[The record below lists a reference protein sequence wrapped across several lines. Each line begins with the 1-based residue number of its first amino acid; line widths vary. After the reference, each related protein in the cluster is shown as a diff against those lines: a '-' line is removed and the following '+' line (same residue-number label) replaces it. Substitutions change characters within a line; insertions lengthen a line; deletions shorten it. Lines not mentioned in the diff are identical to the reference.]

1 MRYCLGLCIAIWMAF
16 IAGASTAQDMRWIQ
30 IEAQP
35 SLLEAETR
43 ARIYAQEF
51 PDTQAH
57 SIGSGW
63 YAITLGPLPKDQ
75 ADLRM
80 SQLRARAAIP
90 RDSFLAT
97 GTNYRQRIFPIGPA
111 PIAVTPAQTASQGV
125 TQEEA
130 PQISVAESIEGTELD
145 NAEID
150 SAEAEQIT
158 TEPSTTQ
165 PDETLSEA
173 RASEALLSRDEKM
186 DLQRYL
192 QWAGYYN
199 SAIDASFGRG
209 TRRSMA
215 AWQSDNGHEETGV
228 LTTMQRAELRAQY
241 FAIFDGLGLQSHR
254 DLEAGISIDIPKDVV
269 AFDAYAAPLA
279 HFKSMDASSPAHVFL
294 ISAAGNR
301 GDLAAIYGVLPTL
314 SIVPMD
320 VEKSLKNDR
329 FVISG
334 VGTTTRAY
342 ITASH
347 KNGVIKGFGLIWPN
361 QKEEQFDRLVAH
373 MRKSFDT
380 FSGTLDPSLSALI
393 NDPETEFGLAIRKP
407 AFVKSAVFVTGQG
420 HAMTDISD
428 LQQCSALTING
439 SYDAEIIA
447 QSETGAGVISP
458 KAELKPISYAT
469 LGTSVRKGDRTFL
482 SSYPYGGRL
491 GLASV
496 TKTTVTEAT
505 DLSGNANKFRL
516 DLLAE
521 PGDFGG
527 AVLDQSGNLA
537 GILVR
542 PDATGR
548 VLPNNVNFAVA
559 AGALAEM
566 MQSVGLRSNAGESRR
581 LDDVALIASAQ
592 NILTPIECWID

>member
-1 MRYCLGLCIAIWMAF
+1 MRYYLGLCVAMWMLL
-16 IAGASTAQDMRWIQ
+16 IAGASAAQDMHWIQ

-63 YAITLGPLPKDQ
+63 YAITLGPLPEDE

-97 GTNYRQRIFPIGPA
+97 GANYRQRIYPIGPA
-111 PIAVTPAQTASQGV
+111 PAAVTAAQTFEAEV
-125 TQEEA
+125 IQEEA
-130 PQISVAESIEGTELD
+130 TQVSVVETAES
-145 NAEID
+145 A
-150 SAEAEQIT
+150 APEQASPEQSIT
-158 TEPSTTQ
+158 V

-173 RASEALLSRDEKM
+173 RESEGLLSPDEKM

-199 SAIDASFGRG
+199 STIDASFGRG

-215 AWQSDNGHEETGV
+215 AWQTDNGHEDTGV
-228 LTTMQRAELRAQY
+228 LTTAQREKLRAQY
-241 FAIFDGLGLQSHR
+241 FAIFAGLGLETHR
-254 DLEAGISIDIPKDVV
+254 DLEAGISIDLPKEVV

-279 HFKSMDASSPAHVFL
+279 HFKAQDASSPAQIFL

-314 SIVPMD
+314 SIVPMNI
-320 VEKSLKNDR
+320 EKSLNKDR
-329 FVISG
+329 FVITG
-334 VGTTTRAY
+334 AGTSTRAF

-347 KNGVIKGFGLIWPN
+347 KGGEIKGFGLIWPN
-361 QKEEQFDRLVAH
+361 QNEEKFDRLVAH
-373 MRKSFDT
+373 MRKSFET
-380 FSGTLDPSLSALI
+380 FPGTLDPSLSVAI
-393 NDPETEFGLAIRKP
+393 NDSETEFGVAIRKP
-407 AFVKSAVFVTGQG
+407 AFVKSAVFVSDQG
-420 HAMTDISD
+420 HAMTDTSN
-428 LQQCSALTING
+428 LENCSALTIG
-439 SYDAEIIA
+439 GTYDAEIIA
-447 QSETGAGVISP
+447 RSETGAGLLSP
-458 KAELKPISYAT
+458 KSEFNPISYAK
-469 LGTSVRKGDRTFL
+469 LGDAVRKGDKTFL

-496 TKTTVTEAT
+496 TQATVMETT
-505 DLSGNANKFRL
+505 DLSGNAEKFRL
-516 DLLAE
+516 DFLAE
-521 PGDFGG
+521 PGDLGG
-527 AVLDQSGNLA
+527 AVLDQSGNLT
-537 GILVR
+537 GILVSR
-542 PDATGR
+542 DDTGR
-548 VLPNNVNFAVA
+548 ILPNNVNFAA
-559 AGALAEM
+559 ATDALASM
-566 MQSVGLRSNAGESRR
+566 MQSAGLRFRTGKTNR

>member
-1 MRYCLGLCIAIWMAF
+1 MQYCLGLCVAMWMALV
-16 IAGASTAQDMRWIQ
+16 AGASAAQDMRWIQ

-63 YAITLGPLPKDQ
+63 YAITLGPLPEDE

-97 GTNYRQRIFPIGPA
+97 GANYRQRIYPIGPA
-111 PIAVTPAQTASQGV
+111 PAAVTAAQTFEAEV
-125 TQEEA
+125 IQEEA
-130 PQISVAESIEGTELD
+130 TQVSVVETAESAAPGQ
-145 NAEID
+145 A
-150 SAEAEQIT
+150 SPEQSIT
-158 TEPSTTQ
+158 V

-173 RASEALLSRDEKM
+173 RESEGLLSPDEKM

-199 SAIDASFGRG
+199 STIDASFGRG

-215 AWQSDNGHEETGV
+215 AWQTDNGHEDTGV
-228 LTTMQRAELRAQY
+228 LTTAQREKLRAQY
-241 FAIFDGLGLQSHR
+241 FAIFAGLGLETHR
-254 DLEAGISIDIPKDVV
+254 DLEAGISIDLPKEVV

-279 HFKSMDASSPAHVFL
+279 HFKSQDASSPAQIFL

-314 SIVPMD
+314 SIVPMNI
-320 VEKSLKNDR
+320 EKSLNKDR
-329 FVISG
+329 FVITG
-334 VGTTTRAY
+334 AGTSTLAF

-347 KNGVIKGFGLIWPN
+347 KGGEIKGFGLIWPN
-361 QKEEQFDRLVAH
+361 QNEEKFDRLVAH
-373 MRKSFDT
+373 MRKSFET
-380 FSGTLDPSLSALI
+380 FPGTLDPSLSVAI
-393 NDPETEFGLAIRKP
+393 NDSETEFGVAIRKP
-407 AFVKSAVFVTGQG
+407 AFVKSAVFVSDQG
-420 HAMTDISD
+420 HAMTDTSN
-428 LQQCSALTING
+428 LENCSALTIG
-439 SYDAEIIA
+439 GTYDAEIIA
-447 QSETGAGVISP
+447 RSETGAGLLSP
-458 KAELKPISYAT
+458 KSEFNPISYAK
-469 LGTSVRKGDRTFL
+469 LGDAVRKGDKTFL

-496 TKTTVTEAT
+496 TQATVMETT
-505 DLSGNANKFRL
+505 DLSGNAEKFRL
-516 DLLAE
+516 DFLAE
-521 PGDFGG
+521 PGDLGG
-527 AVLDQSGNLA
+527 AVLDQSGNLT
-537 GILVR
+537 GILVSR
-542 PDATGR
+542 DDTGR
-548 VLPNNVNFAVA
+548 ILPNNVNFAA
-559 AGALAEM
+559 ATDALASM
-566 MQSVGLRSNAGESRR
+566 MQSAGLRFRTGKTNR

>member
-1 MRYCLGLCIAIWMAF
+1 MRYDLGLCIAMWMAL
-16 IAGASTAQDMRWIQ
+16 IAGASVAQDMRWIQ

-63 YAITLGPLPKDQ
+63 YAITLGPLPEDQ

-97 GTNYRQRIFPIGPA
+97 GANYRQRIYPIGPT
-111 PIAVTPAQTASQGV
+111 PTAVTPAQTAKADV
-125 TQEEA
+125 VQEEA
-130 PQISVAESIEGTELD
+130 AQVSVSETVES
-145 NAEID
+145 A
-150 SAEAEQIT
+150 AP
-158 TEPSTTQ
+158 EPSITV

-173 RASEALLSRDEKM
+173 RASEGLLSSEEKM

-199 SAIDASFGRG
+199 STIDASIGRG
-209 TRRSMA
+209 TRRAMA
-215 AWQSDNGHEETGV
+215 AWQTDNGYEDTGV
-228 LTTMQRAELRAQY
+228 LTTAQRQRLRAQY
-241 FAIFDGLGLQSHR
+241 FAIFDGLGLETHR
-254 DLEAGISIDIPKDVV
+254 DLEAGISIDLPKEVV

-279 HFKSMDASSPAHVFL
+279 HFKSQETSSPAHVFL

-314 SIVPMD
+314 SIVPMNI
-320 VEKSLKNDR
+320 EKSLNKDR
-329 FVISG
+329 FVITG
-334 VGTTTRAY
+334 AGTTTRTF

-347 KNGVIKGFGLIWPN
+347 ASGEIKGFGLIWPN
-361 QKEEQFDRLVAH
+361 QNEEQFDRLVAH

-380 FSGTLDPSLSALI
+380 FSGTLDPSLSVAI
-393 NDPETEFGLAIRKP
+393 NDPETEFGVAIRKP
-407 AFVKSAVFVTGQG
+407 AFVKSAVFVSDEG
-420 HAMTDISD
+420 HAITDTRD
-428 LQQCSALTING
+428 LEQCSALTIG
-439 SYDAEIIA
+439 GTYDAEIIA
-447 QSETGAGVISP
+447 RSETGAGLLSP
-458 KAELKPISYAT
+458 KSDFNPISYAK
-469 LGTSVRKGDRTFL
+469 LGNAVRKGDKTFL

-496 TKTTVTEAT
+496 TQATVAETS
-505 DLSGNANKFRL
+505 DLSGNTEKFRL
-516 DLLAE
+516 DFLAE

-527 AVLDQSGNLA
+527 AILDQSGNLT
-537 GILVR
+537 GILVSQ
-542 PDATGR
+542 DDTGR
-548 VLPNNVNFAVA
+548 VLPKNVNFAA
-559 AGALAEM
+559 ASDALASM
-566 MQSVGLRSNAGESRR
+566 MQSAGLRLSSGKTQR
-581 LDDVALIASAQ
+581 LDDMALIASAQ

>member
-1 MRYCLGLCIAIWMAF
+1 MQYCLGLCVAMWMALV
-16 IAGASTAQDMRWIQ
+16 AGASAAQDMRWIQ

-63 YAITLGPLPKDQ
+63 YAITLGPLPEDE

-97 GTNYRQRIFPIGPA
+97 GANYRQRIYPIGPA
-111 PIAVTPAQTASQGV
+111 PAAVTAAQTFEAEV
-125 TQEEA
+125 IQEEA
-130 PQISVAESIEGTELD
+130 TQVSVVETAES
-145 NAEID
+145 A
-150 SAEAEQIT
+150 APEQASPEQSIT
-158 TEPSTTQ
+158 V

-173 RASEALLSRDEKM
+173 RESEGLLSPDEKM

-199 SAIDASFGRG
+199 STIDASFGRG

-215 AWQSDNGHEETGV
+215 AWQTDNGHEDTGV
-228 LTTMQRAELRAQY
+228 LTTAQREKLRAQY
-241 FAIFDGLGLQSHR
+241 FAIFAGLGLETHR
-254 DLEAGISIDIPKDVV
+254 DLEAGISIDLPKEVV

-279 HFKSMDASSPAHVFL
+279 HFKAQDASSPAQIFL

-314 SIVPMD
+314 SIVPMNI
-320 VEKSLKNDR
+320 EKSLNKDR
-329 FVISG
+329 FVITG
-334 VGTTTRAY
+334 AGTSTLAF

-347 KNGVIKGFGLIWPN
+347 KGGEIKGFGLIWPN
-361 QKEEQFDRLVAH
+361 QNEEQFDRLVAH
-373 MRKSFDT
+373 MRKSFET
-380 FSGTLDPSLSALI
+380 FPGTLDPSLSVAI
-393 NDPETEFGLAIRKP
+393 NDSETEFGVAIRKP
-407 AFVKSAVFVTGQG
+407 AFVKSAVFVSDQG
-420 HAMTDISD
+420 HAMTDTSN
-428 LQQCSALTING
+428 LENCSALTIG
-439 SYDAEIIA
+439 GTYDAEIIA
-447 QSETGAGVISP
+447 RSETGAGLLSP
-458 KAELKPISYAT
+458 KSEFNPISYAK
-469 LGTSVRKGDRTFL
+469 LGDAVRKGDKTFL

-496 TKTTVTEAT
+496 TQATVIETT
-505 DLSGNANKFRL
+505 DLSGNAEKFRL

-521 PGDFGG
+521 PGDLGG
-527 AVLDQSGNLA
+527 AVLDQSGNLT
-537 GILVR
+537 GILVSR
-542 PDATGR
+542 DDTGR

-559 AGALAEM
+559 TDALVSM
-566 MQSVGLRSNAGESRR
+566 MQSAGLRLRTGKTDR

>member
-1 MRYCLGLCIAIWMAF
+1 MRYCLGLCVAMWMALV
-16 IAGASTAQDMRWIQ
+16 AGASAAQDMRWIQ

-63 YAITLGPLPKDQ
+63 YAITLGPLPEDE

-97 GTNYRQRIFPIGPA
+97 GANYRQRIYPIGPA
-111 PIAVTPAQTASQGV
+111 PAAVTAAQTFEAEV
-125 TQEEA
+125 IQEEA
-130 PQISVAESIEGTELD
+130 TQVSVVETAES
-145 NAEID
+145 A
-150 SAEAEQIT
+150 APEQASPEQSIT
-158 TEPSTTQ
+158 V

-173 RASEALLSRDEKM
+173 RESEGLLSPDEKM

-199 SAIDASFGRG
+199 STIDASFGRG

-215 AWQSDNGHEETGV
+215 AWQTDNGHEDTGV
-228 LTTMQRAELRAQY
+228 LTTAQREKLRAQY
-241 FAIFDGLGLQSHR
+241 FAIFAGLGLETHR
-254 DLEAGISIDIPKDVV
+254 DLEAGISIDLPKEVV

-279 HFKSMDASSPAHVFL
+279 HFKSQDASSPAQIFL

-314 SIVPMD
+314 SIVPMNI
-320 VEKSLKNDR
+320 EKSLNKDR
-329 FVISG
+329 FVITG
-334 VGTTTRAY
+334 AGTSTRAF

-347 KNGVIKGFGLIWPN
+347 KGGEIKGFGLIWPN
-361 QKEEQFDRLVAH
+361 QNEEQFDRLVAH
-373 MRKSFDT
+373 MRKSFET
-380 FSGTLDPSLSALI
+380 FPGTLGPSLSVAI
-393 NDPETEFGLAIRKP
+393 NDPETEFGVAIRKP
-407 AFVKSAVFVTGQG
+407 AFVKSAVFVSDQG
-420 HAMTDISD
+420 HAMTDTSN
-428 LQQCSALTING
+428 LENCSALTIG
-439 SYDAEIIA
+439 GTYDAEIIA
-447 QSETGAGVISP
+447 RSETGAGLLSP
-458 KAELKPISYAT
+458 KSEFNPISYAK
-469 LGTSVRKGDRTFL
+469 LGNAVRKGDKTFL

-496 TKTTVTEAT
+496 TQATVMETT
-505 DLSGNANKFRL
+505 DLSGNAEKFRL
-516 DLLAE
+516 DFLAE
-521 PGDFGG
+521 PGDLGG
-527 AVLDQSGNLA
+527 AVLDQSGNLT
-537 GILVR
+537 GILVSR
-542 PDATGR
+542 DDTGR
-548 VLPNNVNFAVA
+548 VLPNNVNFAA
-559 AGALAEM
+559 ATDALASM
-566 MQSVGLRSNAGESRR
+566 MQSAGLRLRTGKTDR

>member
-1 MRYCLGLCIAIWMAF
+1 MQYCLGLCVAMWMALV
-16 IAGASTAQDMRWIQ
+16 AGASAAQDMRWIQ

-63 YAITLGPLPKDQ
+63 YAITLGPLPEDE

-97 GTNYRQRIFPIGPA
+97 GANYRQRIYPIGPA
-111 PIAVTPAQTASQGV
+111 PAAVTAAQTFEAEV
-125 TQEEA
+125 IQEEA
-130 PQISVAESIEGTELD
+130 TQVSVVETAES
-145 NAEID
+145 A
-150 SAEAEQIT
+150 APEQASPEQSIT
-158 TEPSTTQ
+158 V

-173 RASEALLSRDEKM
+173 RESEGLLSPDEKM

-199 SAIDASFGRG
+199 STIDASFGRG

-215 AWQSDNGHEETGV
+215 AWQTDNGHEDTGV
-228 LTTMQRAELRAQY
+228 LTTAQREKLRAQY
-241 FAIFDGLGLQSHR
+241 FAIFAGLGLETHR
-254 DLEAGISIDIPKDVV
+254 DLEAGISIDLPKEVV

-279 HFKSMDASSPAHVFL
+279 HFKAQDASSPAQIFL

-314 SIVPMD
+314 SIVPMNI
-320 VEKSLKNDR
+320 EKSLNKDR
-329 FVISG
+329 FVITG
-334 VGTTTRAY
+334 AGTSTRAF

-347 KNGVIKGFGLIWPN
+347 KGGEIKGFGLIWPN
-361 QKEEQFDRLVAH
+361 QNEEQFDRLVAH
-373 MRKSFDT
+373 MRKSFET
-380 FSGTLDPSLSALI
+380 FPGTLDPSLSVAI
-393 NDPETEFGLAIRKP
+393 NDSETEFGVAIRKP
-407 AFVKSAVFVTGQG
+407 AFVKSAVFVSDQG
-420 HAMTDISD
+420 HAMTDTSN
-428 LQQCSALTING
+428 LENCSALTIG
-439 SYDAEIIA
+439 GTYDAEIIA
-447 QSETGAGVISP
+447 RSETGAGLLSP
-458 KAELKPISYAT
+458 KSDFNPISYAT
-469 LGTSVRKGDRTFL
+469 LGNAVRKGDKTFL

-496 TKTTVTEAT
+496 TQATVMETT
-505 DLSGNANKFRL
+505 DLSGNAEKFRL
-516 DLLAE
+516 DFLAE
-521 PGDFGG
+521 PGDLGG
-527 AVLDQSGNLA
+527 AVLDQSGNLT
-537 GILVR
+537 GILVSR
-542 PDATGR
+542 DDTGR
-548 VLPNNVNFAVA
+548 VLPNNVNFAA
-559 AGALAEM
+559 ATDALASM
-566 MQSVGLRSNAGESRR
+566 MQSAGLRLRTGKTDR

>member
-1 MRYCLGLCIAIWMAF
+1 MRYYLGLCVAMWMALV
-16 IAGASTAQDMRWIQ
+16 AGASVAQDTRWIQ

-63 YAITLGPLPKDQ
+63 YAITLGPLPEEQ

-97 GTNYRQRIFPIGPA
+97 GANYRQRIYPIGPA
-111 PIAVTPAQTASQGV
+111 PAAVTPKQTAEAEV
-125 TQEEA
+125 VQEEA
-130 PQISVAESIEGTELD
+130 TQVSVVETAESATPEQSI
-145 NAEID
+145 
-150 SAEAEQIT
+150 SA
-158 TEPSTTQ
+158 

-173 RASEALLSRDEKM
+173 RASEGLLSREEKM
-186 DLQRYL
+186 DLQHYL

-199 SAIDASFGRG
+199 STIDASFGRG

-215 AWQSDNGHEETGV
+215 AWQTDNGHEDTGV
-228 LTTMQRAELRAQY
+228 LTTAQREQLRAQY
-241 FAIFDGLGLQSHR
+241 FAIFDGLGLETHR
-254 DLEAGISIDIPKDVV
+254 DLEAGISIALPKEVV

-279 HFKSMDASSPAHVFL
+279 HFKSQEASSPAHIFL

-301 GDLAAIYGVLPTL
+301 SDLAAIFGVLPTL
-314 SIVPMD
+314 AIVPMNI
-320 VEKSLKNDR
+320 EKSLNKDR
-329 FVISG
+329 FVITGEGS
-334 VGTTTRAY
+334 TTRAF

-347 KNGVIKGFGLIWPN
+347 KGGEIKGFGLIWPN
-361 QKEEQFDRLVAH
+361 QNEEQFDRLVAH

-380 FSGTLDPSLSALI
+380 FSGTLDPSLSVVI
-393 NDPETEFGLAIRKP
+393 NETETEFGVAIRKP
-407 AFVKSAVFVTGQG
+407 AFVKSAVFVSDQG
-420 HAMTDISD
+420 HAMTDTSD
-428 LQQCSALTING
+428 LEQCSALTIG
-439 SYDAEIIA
+439 GTYDAEIIA
-447 QSETGAGVISP
+447 RSETGAGLLSP
-458 KAELKPISYAT
+458 KSDFNPISYAK
-469 LGTSVRKGDRTFL
+469 LGNAVRKGDKTFL

-496 TKTTVTEAT
+496 TETTVAETT
-505 DLSGNANKFRL
+505 DLSGNAEKFRL

-527 AVLDQSGNLA
+527 AVLDRSGNLT
-537 GILVR
+537 GILVSQ
-542 PDATGR
+542 DDTGR
-548 VLPNNVNFAVA
+548 VLPNNVNFAA
-559 AGALAEM
+559 ATDALASM
-566 MQSVGLRSNAGESRR
+566 MQSAGLRLRSGNTQR

>member
-1 MRYCLGLCIAIWMAF
+1 MRYYLGLCVAMWMALV
-16 IAGASTAQDMRWIQ
+16 AGASVAQDTRWIQ

-63 YAITLGPLPKDQ
+63 YAITLGPLPEDQ

-97 GTNYRQRIFPIGPA
+97 GANYRQRIYPIGPA
-111 PIAVTPAQTASQGV
+111 PAAVTPKQTAEAAV
-125 TQEEA
+125 VQEEA
-130 PQISVAESIEGTELD
+130 TQVSVVETAESATPEQSISV
-145 NAEID
+145 
-150 SAEAEQIT
+150 
-158 TEPSTTQ
+158 

-173 RASEALLSRDEKM
+173 RASEGLLSREEKM

-192 QWAGYYN
+192 QWGGYYN
-199 SAIDASFGRG
+199 STIDASFGRG

-215 AWQSDNGHEETGV
+215 AWQTDNGHEDTGV
-228 LTTMQRAELRAQY
+228 LTTAQREQLRAQY
-241 FAIFDGLGLQSHR
+241 FAIFDGLGLETHR
-254 DLEAGISIDIPKDVV
+254 DLEAGISIDLPKEVV

-279 HFKSMDASSPAHVFL
+279 HFKSQEASSPAHIFL

-301 GDLAAIYGVLPTL
+301 GDLAAIFGVLPTL
-314 SIVPMD
+314 AIVPMNI
-320 VEKSLKNDR
+320 EKSLNKDR
-329 FVISG
+329 FVITGEGS
-334 VGTTTRAY
+334 TTRAF

-347 KNGVIKGFGLIWPN
+347 KGGEIKGFGLIWPN
-361 QKEEQFDRLVAH
+361 QNEEQFDRLVAH

-380 FSGTLDPSLSALI
+380 FSGTLDPSLSVAI
-393 NDPETEFGLAIRKP
+393 NETETEFGVAIRKP
-407 AFVKSAVFVTGQG
+407 AFVKSAVFVSDQG
-420 HAMTDISD
+420 HAMTDTSD
-428 LQQCSALTING
+428 LEQCSALTIG
-439 SYDAEIIA
+439 GTYDAEIIA
-447 QSETGAGVISP
+447 RSETGAGLLSP
-458 KAELKPISYAT
+458 KSDFNPISYAK
-469 LGTSVRKGDRTFL
+469 LGNAVRKGDKTFL

-496 TKTTVTEAT
+496 TEATVAETT
-505 DLSGNANKFRL
+505 DLSGNAEKFRL

-527 AVLDQSGNLA
+527 AVLDQSGNLT
-537 GILVR
+537 GILVSQ
-542 PDATGR
+542 DDTGR
-548 VLPNNVNFAVA
+548 VLPNNVNFAA
-559 AGALAEM
+559 ATEALASM
-566 MQSVGLRSNAGESRR
+566 MQSVGLRLSSGATQR

>member
-1 MRYCLGLCIAIWMAF
+1 MRYYLGLCVAMWMLL
-16 IAGASTAQDMRWIQ
+16 IAGASAAQDMHWIQ

-63 YAITLGPLPKDQ
+63 YAITLGPLPEDK

-97 GTNYRQRIFPIGPA
+97 GANYRQRIYPIGSTPA
-111 PIAVTPAQTASQGV
+111 AVTPAQTVEAEV
-125 TQEEA
+125 VQEEA
-130 PQISVAESIEGTELD
+130 TQVSVVETAES
-145 NAEID
+145 AA
-150 SAEAEQIT
+150 SEQASPEQSIYV
-158 TEPSTTQ
+158 
-165 PDETLSEA
+165 PDESLSVA
-173 RASEALLSRDEKM
+173 RASEGLLSREEKM
-186 DLQRYL
+186 DLQLYL

-199 SAIDASFGRG
+199 STIDASFGRG

-215 AWQSDNGHEETGV
+215 AWQTDNGHEDTGV
-228 LTTMQRAELRAQY
+228 LTTAQREQLRAQY
-241 FAIFDGLGLQSHR
+241 FAIFNGLGLETHR
-254 DLEAGISIDIPKDVV
+254 DLEAGISIDLPKEVV

-279 HFKSMDASSPAHVFL
+279 HFKSQDASSPAQIFL

-301 GDLAAIYGVLPTL
+301 GDLAAIYRVLPTL
-314 SIVPMD
+314 SIVPMNI
-320 VEKSLKNDR
+320 EKSLNKDR
-329 FVISG
+329 FVITG
-334 VGTTTRAY
+334 AGTSTRAF

-347 KNGVIKGFGLIWPN
+347 KGGEIKGFGLIWPN
-361 QKEEQFDRLVAH
+361 QNEEQFDRLVAH
-373 MRKSFDT
+373 MRKSFET
-380 FSGTLDPSLSALI
+380 FSGTLDPSLSVAI
-393 NDPETEFGLAIRKP
+393 NDPETEFGVAIRKP
-407 AFVKSAVFVTGQG
+407 AFVKSAVFVSDQG
-420 HAMTDISD
+420 HAMTDTSN
-428 LQQCSALTING
+428 LEQCSSLTISG
-439 SYDAEIIA
+439 TYDAEIIA
-447 QSETGAGVISP
+447 RSETGAGLLSP
-458 KAELKPISYAT
+458 KSDFNPISYAK
-469 LGTSVRKGDRTFL
+469 LGNAVRKGDKTFL

-496 TKTTVTEAT
+496 TQATVIETT
-505 DLSGNANKFRL
+505 DLSGNAEKFRL

-527 AVLDQSGNLA
+527 AVLDQSGNLT
-537 GILVR
+537 GILVSQ
-542 PDATGR
+542 DDTGR
-548 VLPNNVNFAVA
+548 VLPNNVNFAA
-559 AGALAEM
+559 ATDALTSM
-566 MQSVGLRSNAGESRR
+566 MQSAGLRLRTGKTDR

>member
-1 MRYCLGLCIAIWMAF
+1 MQYCLGLCVAMWMALV
-16 IAGASTAQDMRWIQ
+16 AGASAAQDMRWIQ

-63 YAITLGPLPKDQ
+63 YAITLGPLPEDE

-97 GTNYRQRIFPIGPA
+97 GANYRQRIYPIGPA
-111 PIAVTPAQTASQGV
+111 PAAVTAAQTFEAEV
-125 TQEEA
+125 IQEEA
-130 PQISVAESIEGTELD
+130 TQVSVVETAES
-145 NAEID
+145 A
-150 SAEAEQIT
+150 APEQASPEQSIT
-158 TEPSTTQ
+158 V

-173 RASEALLSRDEKM
+173 RESEGLLSPDEKM

-199 SAIDASFGRG
+199 STIDASFGRG

-215 AWQSDNGHEETGV
+215 AWQTDNGHEDTGV
-228 LTTMQRAELRAQY
+228 LTTAQREKLRAQY
-241 FAIFDGLGLQSHR
+241 FAIFAGLGLETHR
-254 DLEAGISIDIPKDVV
+254 DLEAGISIDLPKEVV

-279 HFKSMDASSPAHVFL
+279 HFKAQDASSPAQIFL

-314 SIVPMD
+314 SIVPMNI
-320 VEKSLKNDR
+320 EKSLNKDR
-329 FVISG
+329 FVITG
-334 VGTTTRAY
+334 AGTSTRAF

-347 KNGVIKGFGLIWPN
+347 KGGEIKGFGLIWPN
-361 QKEEQFDRLVAH
+361 QNEEQFDRLVAH
-373 MRKSFDT
+373 MRKSFET
-380 FSGTLDPSLSALI
+380 FPGTLDPSLSVAI
-393 NDPETEFGLAIRKP
+393 NDSETEFGVAIRKP
-407 AFVKSAVFVTGQG
+407 AFVKSAVFVSDQG
-420 HAMTDISD
+420 HAITDTSN
-428 LQQCSALTING
+428 LEQCSALTIG
-439 SYDAEIIA
+439 GTYDAEIIA
-447 QSETGAGVISP
+447 RSETGAGLLSP
-458 KAELKPISYAT
+458 KSEFNPISYAK
-469 LGTSVRKGDRTFL
+469 LGDAVRKGDKTFL

-496 TKTTVTEAT
+496 TQATVMETT
-505 DLSGNANKFRL
+505 DLSGNAEKFRL
-516 DLLAE
+516 DFLAE
-521 PGDFGG
+521 PGDLGG
-527 AVLDQSGNLA
+527 AVLDQSGNLT
-537 GILVR
+537 GILVSR
-542 PDATGR
+542 DDTGR
-548 VLPNNVNFAVA
+548 ILPNNVNFAA
-559 AGALAEM
+559 ATDALASM
-566 MQSVGLRSNAGESRR
+566 MQSAGLRFRTGKTNR

>member
-1 MRYCLGLCIAIWMAF
+1 MRYYLGLCIAIWMTL
-16 IAGASTAQDMRWIQ
+16 IAGASVAQDMRWIQ

-63 YAITLGPLPKDQ
+63 YAITLGPLPEDE

-97 GTNYRQRIFPIGPA
+97 GANYRQRIYPIGPA
-111 PIAVTPAQTASQGV
+111 PAAVTPEQTAEASV
-125 TQEEA
+125 AQEEA
-130 PQISVAESIEGTELD
+130 TQVSVVESEE
-145 NAEID
+145 
-150 SAEAEQIT
+150 SASPEQTIAV
-158 TEPSTTQ
+158 S
-165 PDETLSEA
+165 DETLSEA
-173 RASEALLSRDEKM
+173 RASEGLLSRDEKM
-186 DLQRYL
+186 NLQRYL

-199 SAIDASFGRG
+199 STIDASFGRG
-209 TRRSMA
+209 TRRAMG
-215 AWQSDNGHEETGV
+215 AWQTDNGHEETGV
-228 LTTMQRAELRAQY
+228 LTTAQREQLRAQY
-241 FAIFDGLGLQSHR
+241 FAIFDGLGLETHR
-254 DLEAGISIDIPKDVV
+254 DLEAGISIDLPKEVV

-279 HFKSMDASSPAHVFL
+279 HFKSKEASSPAHIFL

-320 VEKSLKNDR
+320 IEKSLNKDR
-329 FVISG
+329 FVITG
-334 VGTTTRAY
+334 AGTTTRAF

-347 KNGVIKGFGLIWPN
+347 KGGEIKGFGLIWPN
-361 QKEEQFDRLVAH
+361 QNEEQFDRLVAH

-380 FSGTLDPSLSALI
+380 FSGTLDPSLSVAI
-393 NDPETEFGLAIRKP
+393 NDPETEFGVAIRKP
-407 AFVKSAVFVTGQG
+407 AFVKSAVFVSDQG
-420 HAMTDISD
+420 HAMTDTSD
-428 LQQCSALTING
+428 LEQCSALTIG
-439 SYDAEIIA
+439 GTYDAEIVA
-447 QSETGAGVISP
+447 RSETGAGLLSP
-458 KAELKPISYAT
+458 KSDFNPISYAK
-469 LGTSVRKGDRTFL
+469 LGNAVRKGDKTFL

-496 TKTTVTEAT
+496 TETTVAETT
-505 DLSGNANKFRL
+505 DLSGNTEKFRL

-527 AVLDQSGNLA
+527 AVLDQSGNLT
-537 GILVR
+537 GILVSQ
-542 PDATGR
+542 DDTGR
-548 VLPNNVNFAVA
+548 VLPNNVNFAA
-559 AGALAEM
+559 ATNALASM
-566 MQSVGLRSNAGESRR
+566 MESAGLRLTSGTTKR

>member
-1 MRYCLGLCIAIWMAF
+1 MRYCLGLCVAMWMALV
-16 IAGASTAQDMRWIQ
+16 AGASAAQDMRWIQ

-63 YAITLGPLPKDQ
+63 YAITLGPLPEDE

-97 GTNYRQRIFPIGPA
+97 GANYRQRIYPIGPA
-111 PIAVTPAQTASQGV
+111 PAAVTAAQTFEAEV
-125 TQEEA
+125 IQEEA
-130 PQISVAESIEGTELD
+130 TQVSVVETAES
-145 NAEID
+145 A
-150 SAEAEQIT
+150 APEQASPEQSIT
-158 TEPSTTQ
+158 V

-173 RASEALLSRDEKM
+173 RESEGLLSPDEKM

-199 SAIDASFGRG
+199 STIDASFGRG

-215 AWQSDNGHEETGV
+215 AWQTDNGHEDTGV
-228 LTTMQRAELRAQY
+228 LTTAQREKLRAQY
-241 FAIFDGLGLQSHR
+241 FAIFDGLGLETHR
-254 DLEAGISIDIPKDVV
+254 DLESGISIDLPKEVV

-279 HFKSMDASSPAHVFL
+279 HFKPQDASSPAQIFL

-314 SIVPMD
+314 SIVPMNI
-320 VEKSLKNDR
+320 EKSLNKDR
-329 FVISG
+329 FVITG
-334 VGTTTRAY
+334 AGTSTRAF

-347 KNGVIKGFGLIWPN
+347 KGGEIKGFGLIWPN
-361 QKEEQFDRLVAH
+361 QNEEQFDRLVAH
-373 MRKSFDT
+373 MRKSFET
-380 FSGTLDPSLSALI
+380 FPGTLGPSLSVAI
-393 NDPETEFGLAIRKP
+393 NDPETEFGVAIRKP
-407 AFVKSAVFVTGQG
+407 AFVKSAVFVSDQG
-420 HAMTDISD
+420 HAMTDTSN
-428 LQQCSALTING
+428 LENCSAMTIG
-439 SYDAEIIA
+439 GTYDAEIIA
-447 QSETGAGVISP
+447 RSETGAGLLSP
-458 KAELKPISYAT
+458 KSEFNPISYAK
-469 LGTSVRKGDRTFL
+469 LGNAVRKGDKTFL

-496 TKTTVTEAT
+496 TQATVMETT
-505 DLSGNANKFRL
+505 DLSGNAEKFRL
-516 DLLAE
+516 DFLAE
-521 PGDFGG
+521 PGDLGG
-527 AVLDQSGNLA
+527 AVLDQSGNLT
-537 GILVR
+537 GILVSR
-542 PDATGR
+542 DDTGR
-548 VLPNNVNFAVA
+548 VLPNNVNFAA
-559 AGALAEM
+559 ATDVLASM
-566 MQSVGLRSNAGESRR
+566 MQSAGLRLRTGKTDR

>member
-1 MRYCLGLCIAIWMAF
+1 MRCELGLCIAMWMAL
-16 IAGASTAQDMRWIQ
+16 IAGASVAQDMRWIQ

-63 YAITLGPLPKDQ
+63 YAITLGPLPEDQ

-97 GTNYRQRIFPIGPA
+97 GANYRQRIYPIGPT
-111 PIAVTPAQTASQGV
+111 PTAVTPAQTAKADV
-125 TQEEA
+125 VQEEA
-130 PQISVAESIEGTELD
+130 AQVSVSETVES
-145 NAEID
+145 A
-150 SAEAEQIT
+150 AP
-158 TEPSTTQ
+158 EPSITVH
-165 PDETLSEA
+165 DETLSEA
-173 RASEALLSRDEKM
+173 RASEGLLSSEEKM

-199 SAIDASFGRG
+199 STIDASIGRG
-209 TRRSMA
+209 TRRAMA
-215 AWQSDNGHEETGV
+215 AWQTDNGYEDTGV
-228 LTTMQRAELRAQY
+228 LTTAQRQRLRAQY
-241 FAIFDGLGLQSHR
+241 FAIFDGLGLETHR
-254 DLEAGISIDIPKDVV
+254 DLEAGISIDLPKEVV

-279 HFKSMDASSPAHVFL
+279 HFKSQETSSPAHVFL

-314 SIVPMD
+314 SIVPMNI
-320 VEKSLKNDR
+320 EKSLNKDR
-329 FVISG
+329 FVITG
-334 VGTTTRAY
+334 AGTTTRTF

-347 KNGVIKGFGLIWPN
+347 ASGEIKGFGLIWPN
-361 QKEEQFDRLVAH
+361 QNEEQFDRLVVH

-380 FSGTLDPSLSALI
+380 FSGTLDPSLSVAI
-393 NDPETEFGLAIRKP
+393 NDPETEFGVVIRKP
-407 AFVKSAVFVTGQG
+407 AFVKSAVFVSDQG
-420 HAMTDISD
+420 HAITDTSD
-428 LQQCSALTING
+428 LEQCSALTIG
-439 SYDAEIIA
+439 GTYDAEIIA
-447 QSETGAGVISP
+447 RSETGAGLLSP
-458 KAELKPISYAT
+458 KSDFNPISYAK
-469 LGTSVRKGDRTFL
+469 LGNAVRKGDKTFL

-496 TKTTVTEAT
+496 TQATVAETS
-505 DLSGNANKFRL
+505 DLSGNTEKFRL
-516 DLLAE
+516 DFLAE

-527 AVLDQSGNLA
+527 AILDQSGNLT
-537 GILVR
+537 GILVSQ
-542 PDATGR
+542 DDTGR
-548 VLPNNVNFAVA
+548 VLPKNVNFAA
-559 AGALAEM
+559 ASDALASM
-566 MQSVGLRSNAGESRR
+566 MQSAGLRLSSGKTQR
-581 LDDVALIASAQ
+581 LDDMALIASAQ

>member
-1 MRYCLGLCIAIWMAF
+1 MRYYLGLCVAMWMALV
-16 IAGASTAQDMRWIQ
+16 AGASVAQDTRWIQ

-63 YAITLGPLPKDQ
+63 YAITLGPLPEDQ

-97 GTNYRQRIFPIGPA
+97 GANYRQRIYPIGPA
-111 PIAVTPAQTASQGV
+111 PAAVTPKQTAEAEV
-125 TQEEA
+125 VQEEA
-130 PQISVAESIEGTELD
+130 TQVSVVKTAESATPEQSI
-145 NAEID
+145 
-150 SAEAEQIT
+150 SA
-158 TEPSTTQ
+158 

-173 RASEALLSRDEKM
+173 RASEGLLSHEEKM

-199 SAIDASFGRG
+199 STIDASFGRG

-215 AWQSDNGHEETGV
+215 AWQTDNGHEDTGV
-228 LTTMQRAELRAQY
+228 LTTAQREQLRAQY
-241 FAIFDGLGLQSHR
+241 FAIFDGLGLETHR
-254 DLEAGISIDIPKDVV
+254 DLEAGISIDLPKEVV
-269 AFDAYAAPLA
+269 AFDAYAAPLV
-279 HFKSMDASSPAHVFL
+279 HFKSQDASSPAQIFL
-294 ISAAGNR
+294 ISAAGNH
-301 GDLAAIYGVLPTL
+301 GDLAAIYRVLPTL
-314 SIVPMD
+314 SIVPMNI
-320 VEKSLKNDR
+320 EKSLNKDR
-329 FVISG
+329 FVITG
-334 VGTTTRAY
+334 AGTSTRAF

-347 KNGVIKGFGLIWPN
+347 KGGEIKGFGLIWPN
-361 QKEEQFDRLVAH
+361 QNEEQFDRLVAH
-373 MRKSFDT
+373 MRNSFET
-380 FSGTLDPSLSALI
+380 FPGTLDPSLSVAI
-393 NDPETEFGLAIRKP
+393 NDPETEFGVAIRKP
-407 AFVKSAVFVTGQG
+407 AFVKSAVFVSDQG
-420 HAMTDISD
+420 HAMTDTSN
-428 LQQCSALTING
+428 LEQCSSLTISG
-439 SYDAEIIA
+439 TYDAEIIA
-447 QSETGAGVISP
+447 RSETGAGLLSP
-458 KAELKPISYAT
+458 KSDFNPISYAK
-469 LGTSVRKGDRTFL
+469 LGNAVRKGDKTFL

-496 TKTTVTEAT
+496 TEATVAETT
-505 DLSGNANKFRL
+505 DLSGNAEKFRL

-527 AVLDQSGNLA
+527 AVLDQSGNLT
-537 GILVR
+537 GILVSQ
-542 PDATGR
+542 DDTGR
-548 VLPNNVNFAVA
+548 VLPNNVNFAA
-559 AGALAEM
+559 ATEALASM
-566 MQSVGLRSNAGESRR
+566 MQSAGLRLSSGATQR

>member
-1 MRYCLGLCIAIWMAF
+1 MRYCLGLCVAMWMALV
-16 IAGASTAQDMRWIQ
+16 AGASAAQDMRWIQ

-63 YAITLGPLPKDQ
+63 YAITLGPLPEDE

-97 GTNYRQRIFPIGPA
+97 GANYRQRIYPIGPA
-111 PIAVTPAQTASQGV
+111 PAAVTAAQTFEAEV
-125 TQEEA
+125 IQEEA
-130 PQISVAESIEGTELD
+130 TQVSVVETAES
-145 NAEID
+145 A
-150 SAEAEQIT
+150 APEQASPEQSIT
-158 TEPSTTQ
+158 V

-173 RASEALLSRDEKM
+173 RESEGLLSPDEKM

-199 SAIDASFGRG
+199 STIDASFGRG

-215 AWQSDNGHEETGV
+215 AWQTDNGHEDTGV
-228 LTTMQRAELRAQY
+228 LTTAQREKLRAQY
-241 FAIFDGLGLQSHR
+241 FAIFAGLGLETHR
-254 DLEAGISIDIPKDVV
+254 DLEAGISIDLPKEVV

-279 HFKSMDASSPAHVFL
+279 HFKAQDASSPAQIFL

-314 SIVPMD
+314 SIVPMNI
-320 VEKSLKNDR
+320 EKSLNKDR
-329 FVISG
+329 FVITG
-334 VGTTTRAY
+334 AGTSTRAF

-347 KNGVIKGFGLIWPN
+347 KGGEIKGFGLIWPN
-361 QKEEQFDRLVAH
+361 QNEEKFDRLVAH
-373 MRKSFDT
+373 MRKSFET
-380 FSGTLDPSLSALI
+380 FPGTLDPSLSVAI
-393 NDPETEFGLAIRKP
+393 NDSETEFGVAIRKP
-407 AFVKSAVFVTGQG
+407 AFVKSAVFVSDQG
-420 HAMTDISD
+420 HAMTDTSN
-428 LQQCSALTING
+428 LENCSALTIG
-439 SYDAEIIA
+439 GTYDAEIIA
-447 QSETGAGVISP
+447 RSETGAGLLSP
-458 KAELKPISYAT
+458 KSEFNPISYAK
-469 LGTSVRKGDRTFL
+469 LGDAVRKGDKTFL

-496 TKTTVTEAT
+496 TQATVMETT
-505 DLSGNANKFRL
+505 DLSGNAEKFRL
-516 DLLAE
+516 DFLAE
-521 PGDFGG
+521 PGDLGG
-527 AVLDQSGNLA
+527 AVLDQSGNLT
-537 GILVR
+537 GILVSR
-542 PDATGR
+542 DDTGR

-559 AGALAEM
+559 TDALVSM
-566 MQSVGLRSNAGESRR
+566 MQSAGLRFRTGKTNR

>member
-1 MRYCLGLCIAIWMAF
+1 MQYCLGLCVAMWMALV
-16 IAGASTAQDMRWIQ
+16 AGASAAQDMRWIQ

-63 YAITLGPLPKDQ
+63 YAITLGPLPEDE

-97 GTNYRQRIFPIGPA
+97 GANYRQRIYPIGPA
-111 PIAVTPAQTASQGV
+111 PAAVTAAQTFEAEV
-125 TQEEA
+125 IQEEA
-130 PQISVAESIEGTELD
+130 TQVSVVETAES
-145 NAEID
+145 A
-150 SAEAEQIT
+150 APEQASPEQSIT
-158 TEPSTTQ
+158 V

-173 RASEALLSRDEKM
+173 RESEGLLSPDEKM

-199 SAIDASFGRG
+199 STIDASFGRG

-215 AWQSDNGHEETGV
+215 AWQTDNGHEDTGV
-228 LTTMQRAELRAQY
+228 LTTAQREKLRAQY
-241 FAIFDGLGLQSHR
+241 FAIFAGLGLETHR
-254 DLEAGISIDIPKDVV
+254 DLEAGISIDLPKEVV

-279 HFKSMDASSPAHVFL
+279 HFKAQDASSPAQIFL

-301 GDLAAIYGVLPTL
+301 GDLAAIYGVLQTL
-314 SIVPMD
+314 SIVPMNI
-320 VEKSLKNDR
+320 EKSLNKDR
-329 FVISG
+329 FVITG
-334 VGTTTRAY
+334 AGTSTRAF

-347 KNGVIKGFGLIWPN
+347 KGGEIKGFGLIWPN
-361 QKEEQFDRLVAH
+361 QNEEQFDRLVAH
-373 MRKSFDT
+373 MRKSFET
-380 FSGTLDPSLSALI
+380 FPGTLDPSLSVAI
-393 NDPETEFGLAIRKP
+393 NDSETEFGVAIRKP
-407 AFVKSAVFVTGQG
+407 AFVKSAVFVSDQG
-420 HAMTDISD
+420 HAMTDTSN
-428 LQQCSALTING
+428 LENCSALTIG
-439 SYDAEIIA
+439 GTYDAEIIA
-447 QSETGAGVISP
+447 RSETGAGLLSP
-458 KAELKPISYAT
+458 KSEFNPISYAK
-469 LGTSVRKGDRTFL
+469 LGDAVRKGDKTFL

-496 TKTTVTEAT
+496 TQATVMETT
-505 DLSGNANKFRL
+505 DLSGNAEKFRL
-516 DLLAE
+516 DFLAE
-521 PGDFGG
+521 PGDLGG
-527 AVLDQSGNLA
+527 AVLDQSGNLT
-537 GILVR
+537 GILVSR
-542 PDATGR
+542 DDTGR
-548 VLPNNVNFAVA
+548 ILPNNVNFAA
-559 AGALAEM
+559 ATDALASM
-566 MQSVGLRSNAGESRR
+566 MQSAGLRFRTGKTNR

>member
-1 MRYCLGLCIAIWMAF
+1 MRYDLGLCIAMWMAL
-16 IAGASTAQDMRWIQ
+16 IAGASVAQDMRWIQ

-63 YAITLGPLPKDQ
+63 YAITLGPLPEDQ

-90 RDSFLAT
+90 RGSFLAT
-97 GTNYRQRIFPIGPA
+97 GANYRQRIYPIGPT
-111 PIAVTPAQTASQGV
+111 PTAVTPAQTAKADV
-125 TQEEA
+125 VQEEA
-130 PQISVAESIEGTELD
+130 AQVSVSETVES
-145 NAEID
+145 A
-150 SAEAEQIT
+150 AP
-158 TEPSTTQ
+158 EPSITV

-173 RASEALLSRDEKM
+173 RASEGLLSSEEKM

-199 SAIDASFGRG
+199 STIDASIGRG
-209 TRRSMA
+209 TRRAMA
-215 AWQSDNGHEETGV
+215 AWQTDNGYEDTGV
-228 LTTMQRAELRAQY
+228 LTTAQRQRLRAQY
-241 FAIFDGLGLQSHR
+241 FAIFDGLGLETHR
-254 DLEAGISIDIPKDVV
+254 DLEAGISIDLPKEVV

-279 HFKSMDASSPAHVFL
+279 HFKSQETSSPAHVFL

-314 SIVPMD
+314 SIVPMNI
-320 VEKSLKNDR
+320 EKSLNKDR
-329 FVISG
+329 FVITG
-334 VGTTTRAY
+334 AGTTTRTF

-347 KNGVIKGFGLIWPN
+347 ASGEIKGFGLIWPN
-361 QKEEQFDRLVAH
+361 QNEEQFDRLVVH

-380 FSGTLDPSLSALI
+380 FSGTLDPSLSVAI
-393 NDPETEFGLAIRKP
+393 NDPETEFGVAIRKP
-407 AFVKSAVFVTGQG
+407 AFVKSAVFVSDQG
-420 HAMTDISD
+420 HAMTDTSN
-428 LQQCSALTING
+428 LENCSALTIG
-439 SYDAEIIA
+439 GTYDAEIIA
-447 QSETGAGVISP
+447 RSETGAGLLSP
-458 KAELKPISYAT
+458 KSEFNPISYAK
-469 LGTSVRKGDRTFL
+469 LGNAVRKGDKTFL

-496 TKTTVTEAT
+496 TQATVAETS
-505 DLSGNANKFRL
+505 DLSGNTEKFRL
-516 DLLAE
+516 DFLAE

-527 AVLDQSGNLA
+527 AILDQSGNLT
-537 GILVR
+537 GILVSQ
-542 PDATGR
+542 DDTGR
-548 VLPNNVNFAVA
+548 VLPKNVNFAA
-559 AGALAEM
+559 ASDALASM
-566 MQSVGLRSNAGESRR
+566 MQSAGLRLSSGKTQR
-581 LDDVALIASAQ
+581 LDDMALIASAQ

>member
-1 MRYCLGLCIAIWMAF
+1 MRYDLGLCIAMWMAL
-16 IAGASTAQDMRWIQ
+16 IAGASVAQDMRWIQ

-63 YAITLGPLPKDQ
+63 YAITLGPLPEDQ

-90 RDSFLAT
+90 RGSFLAT
-97 GTNYRQRIFPIGPA
+97 GANYRQRIYPIGPT
-111 PIAVTPAQTASQGV
+111 PTAVTPAQTAKADV
-125 TQEEA
+125 VQEEA
-130 PQISVAESIEGTELD
+130 AQVSVSETVES
-145 NAEID
+145 A
-150 SAEAEQIT
+150 AP
-158 TEPSTTQ
+158 EPSITV

-173 RASEALLSRDEKM
+173 RASEGLLSSEEKM

-199 SAIDASFGRG
+199 STIDASIGRG
-209 TRRSMA
+209 TRRAMA
-215 AWQSDNGHEETGV
+215 AWQTDNGYEDTGV
-228 LTTMQRAELRAQY
+228 LTTAQRQRLRAQY
-241 FAIFDGLGLQSHR
+241 FAIFDGLGLETHR
-254 DLEAGISIDIPKDVV
+254 DLEAGISIDLPKEVV

-279 HFKSMDASSPAHVFL
+279 HFKSQETSSPAHVFL

-314 SIVPMD
+314 SIVPMNI
-320 VEKSLKNDR
+320 EKSLNKDR
-329 FVISG
+329 FVITG
-334 VGTTTRAY
+334 AGTTTRTF

-347 KNGVIKGFGLIWPN
+347 ASGEIKGFGLIWPN
-361 QKEEQFDRLVAH
+361 QNEEQFDRLVAH

-380 FSGTLDPSLSALI
+380 FSGTLDPSLSVAI
-393 NDPETEFGLAIRKP
+393 NDPETEFGVAIRKP
-407 AFVKSAVFVTGQG
+407 AFVKSAVFVSDQG
-420 HAMTDISD
+420 HAMTDTSN
-428 LQQCSALTING
+428 LENCSALTIG
-439 SYDAEIIA
+439 GTYDAEIIA
-447 QSETGAGVISP
+447 RSETGAGLLSP
-458 KAELKPISYAT
+458 KSEFNPISYAK
-469 LGTSVRKGDRTFL
+469 LGNAVRKGDKTFL

-496 TKTTVTEAT
+496 TQATVAETS
-505 DLSGNANKFRL
+505 DLSGNTEKFRL
-516 DLLAE
+516 DFLAE

-527 AVLDQSGNLA
+527 AILDQSGNLT
-537 GILVR
+537 GILVSQ
-542 PDATGR
+542 DDTGR
-548 VLPNNVNFAVA
+548 VLPKNVNFAA
-559 AGALAEM
+559 ASDALASM
-566 MQSVGLRSNAGESRR
+566 MQSAGLRLSSGKTQR
-581 LDDVALIASAQ
+581 LDDMALIASAQ

>member
-1 MRYCLGLCIAIWMAF
+1 MRCELGLCIAMWMAL
-16 IAGASTAQDMRWIQ
+16 IAGASVAQDMRWIQ

-63 YAITLGPLPKDQ
+63 YAITLGPLPEDQ

-97 GTNYRQRIFPIGPA
+97 GANYRQRIYPIGPT
-111 PIAVTPAQTASQGV
+111 PTAVTPAQTAKADV
-125 TQEEA
+125 VQEEA
-130 PQISVAESIEGTELD
+130 AQVSVSETVES
-145 NAEID
+145 A
-150 SAEAEQIT
+150 AP
-158 TEPSTTQ
+158 EPSITV

-173 RASEALLSRDEKM
+173 RASEGLLSSEEKM

-199 SAIDASFGRG
+199 STIDASIGRG
-209 TRRSMA
+209 TRRAMA
-215 AWQSDNGHEETGV
+215 AWQTDNGYEDTGV
-228 LTTMQRAELRAQY
+228 LTTAQRQRLRAQY
-241 FAIFDGLGLQSHR
+241 FAIFDGLGLETHR
-254 DLEAGISIDIPKDVV
+254 DLEAGISIDLPKEVV

-279 HFKSMDASSPAHVFL
+279 HFKSQETSSPAHVFL

-314 SIVPMD
+314 SIVPMNI
-320 VEKSLKNDR
+320 EKSLNKDR
-329 FVISG
+329 FVITG
-334 VGTTTRAY
+334 AGTTTRTF

-347 KNGVIKGFGLIWPN
+347 ASGEIKGFGLIWPN
-361 QKEEQFDRLVAH
+361 QNEEQFDRLVVH

-380 FSGTLDPSLSALI
+380 FSGTLDPSLSVAI
-393 NDPETEFGLAIRKP
+393 NDPETEFGVAIRKP
-407 AFVKSAVFVTGQG
+407 AFVKSAVFVSDQG
-420 HAMTDISD
+420 HAITDTSD
-428 LQQCSALTING
+428 LEQCSALTIG
-439 SYDAEIIA
+439 GTYDAEIIA
-447 QSETGAGVISP
+447 RSETGAGLLSP
-458 KAELKPISYAT
+458 KSDFNPISYAK
-469 LGTSVRKGDRTFL
+469 LGNAVRKGDKTFL

-496 TKTTVTEAT
+496 TQATVAETS
-505 DLSGNANKFRL
+505 DLSGNTEKFRL
-516 DLLAE
+516 DFLAE

-527 AVLDQSGNLA
+527 AILDQSGNLT
-537 GILVR
+537 GILVSQ
-542 PDATGR
+542 DDTGR
-548 VLPNNVNFAVA
+548 VLPKNVNFAA
-559 AGALAEM
+559 ASDALASM
-566 MQSVGLRSNAGESRR
+566 MQSAGLRLSSGKTQR
-581 LDDVALIASAQ
+581 LDDMALIASAQ

>member
-1 MRYCLGLCIAIWMAF
+1 MQYCLGLCVAMWMALV
-16 IAGASTAQDMRWIQ
+16 AGASAAQDMRWIQ

-63 YAITLGPLPKDQ
+63 YAITLGPLPEDE

-97 GTNYRQRIFPIGPA
+97 GANYRQRIYPIGPA
-111 PIAVTPAQTASQGV
+111 PAAVTAAQTFEAEV
-125 TQEEA
+125 IQEEA
-130 PQISVAESIEGTELD
+130 TQVSVVETAES
-145 NAEID
+145 A
-150 SAEAEQIT
+150 APEQASPEQSIT
-158 TEPSTTQ
+158 V

-173 RASEALLSRDEKM
+173 RESEGLLSPDEKM

-199 SAIDASFGRG
+199 STIDASFGRG

-215 AWQSDNGHEETGV
+215 AWQTDNGHEDTGV
-228 LTTMQRAELRAQY
+228 LTTAQREKLRAQY
-241 FAIFDGLGLQSHR
+241 FAIFAGLGLETHR
-254 DLEAGISIDIPKDVV
+254 DLEAGISIDLPKEVV

-279 HFKSMDASSPAHVFL
+279 HFKAQDASSPAQIFL

-314 SIVPMD
+314 SIVPMNI
-320 VEKSLKNDR
+320 EKSLNKDR
-329 FVISG
+329 FVITG
-334 VGTTTRAY
+334 AGTSTRAF

-347 KNGVIKGFGLIWPN
+347 KGGEIKGFGLIWPN
-361 QKEEQFDRLVAH
+361 QNEEQFDRLVAH
-373 MRKSFDT
+373 MRKSFET
-380 FSGTLDPSLSALI
+380 FPGTLDPSLSVAI
-393 NDPETEFGLAIRKP
+393 NDSETEFGVAIRKP
-407 AFVKSAVFVTGQG
+407 AFVKSAVFVSDQG
-420 HAMTDISD
+420 HAMTDTSN
-428 LQQCSALTING
+428 LENCSALTIG
-439 SYDAEIIA
+439 GTYDAEIIA
-447 QSETGAGVISP
+447 RSETGAGLLSP
-458 KAELKPISYAT
+458 KSEFNPISYAK
-469 LGTSVRKGDRTFL
+469 LGDAVRKGDKTFL

-496 TKTTVTEAT
+496 TQATVMETT
-505 DLSGNANKFRL
+505 DLSGNAEKFRL
-516 DLLAE
+516 DFLAE
-521 PGDFGG
+521 PGDLGG
-527 AVLDQSGNLA
+527 AVLDQSGNLT
-537 GILVR
+537 GILVSR
-542 PDATGR
+542 DDTGR

-559 AGALAEM
+559 TDALVSM
-566 MQSVGLRSNAGESRR
+566 MQSAGLRLRTGKTDR

>member
-1 MRYCLGLCIAIWMAF
+1 MRYCLGLCVAMWMVLV
-16 IAGASTAQDMRWIQ
+16 AGASAAQDMRWIQ

-63 YAITLGPLPKDQ
+63 YAITLGPLPEDE

-97 GTNYRQRIFPIGPA
+97 GANYRQRIYPIGPA
-111 PIAVTPAQTASQGV
+111 PATVTAAQTFEAEVIQAEA
-125 TQEEA
+125 TQV
-130 PQISVAESIEGTELD
+130 SVVETAES
-145 NAEID
+145 A
-150 SAEAEQIT
+150 APEQASPEQSIT
-158 TEPSTTQ
+158 V
-165 PDETLSEA
+165 PDETLSQA
-173 RASEALLSRDEKM
+173 RESEGLLSPDEKM

-199 SAIDASFGRG
+199 STIDASFGRG

-215 AWQSDNGHEETGV
+215 AWQTDNGHEDTGV
-228 LTTMQRAELRAQY
+228 LTTAQREKLRAQY
-241 FAIFDGLGLQSHR
+241 FAIFAGLGLETHR
-254 DLEAGISIDIPKDVV
+254 DLEAGISIDLPKEVV

-279 HFKSMDASSPAHVFL
+279 HFKSQDASSPAQIFL

-314 SIVPMD
+314 SIVPMNI
-320 VEKSLKNDR
+320 EKSLNKDR
-329 FVISG
+329 FVITG
-334 VGTTTRAY
+334 AGTSTRAF

-347 KNGVIKGFGLIWPN
+347 KGGEIKGFGLIWPN
-361 QKEEQFDRLVAH
+361 QNEEQFDRLVAH
-373 MRKSFDT
+373 MRKSFET
-380 FSGTLDPSLSALI
+380 FPGTLDPSLSVAI
-393 NDPETEFGLAIRKP
+393 NDPETEFGVAIRKP
-407 AFVKSAVFVTGQG
+407 AFVKSAVFVSDQG
-420 HAMTDISD
+420 HAMTDTSN
-428 LQQCSALTING
+428 LENCSALTIG
-439 SYDAEIIA
+439 GTYDAEIIA
-447 QSETGAGVISP
+447 RSETGAGLLSP
-458 KAELKPISYAT
+458 KSEFNPISYAK
-469 LGTSVRKGDRTFL
+469 LGNAVRKGDKTFL

-496 TKTTVTEAT
+496 TQATVMETT
-505 DLSGNANKFRL
+505 DLSGNAEKFRL
-516 DLLAE
+516 DFLAE
-521 PGDFGG
+521 PGDLGG
-527 AVLDQSGNLA
+527 AVLDQSGNLT
-537 GILVR
+537 GILVSR
-542 PDATGR
+542 DDTGR
-548 VLPNNVNFAVA
+548 VLPNNVNFAA
-559 AGALAEM
+559 ATDALTSM
-566 MQSVGLRSNAGESRR
+566 MQSAGLRLRTGKTNR

>member
-1 MRYCLGLCIAIWMAF
+1 MRYCLGLCVAMWMALV
-16 IAGASTAQDMRWIQ
+16 AGASAAQDMRWIQ

-63 YAITLGPLPKDQ
+63 YAITLGPLPEDE

-97 GTNYRQRIFPIGPA
+97 GANYRQRIYPIGPT
-111 PIAVTPAQTASQGV
+111 PTAVTPAQTAKADV
-125 TQEEA
+125 VQEEA
-130 PQISVAESIEGTELD
+130 AQVSVSETVES
-145 NAEID
+145 A
-150 SAEAEQIT
+150 AP
-158 TEPSTTQ
+158 EPSITV

-173 RASEALLSRDEKM
+173 RASEGLLSSEEKM

-199 SAIDASFGRG
+199 STIDASIGRG
-209 TRRSMA
+209 TRRAMA
-215 AWQSDNGHEETGV
+215 AWQTDNGYEDTGV
-228 LTTMQRAELRAQY
+228 LTTAQRQRLRAQY
-241 FAIFDGLGLQSHR
+241 FAIFDGLGLETHR
-254 DLEAGISIDIPKDVV
+254 DLEAGISIDLPKEVV

-279 HFKSMDASSPAHVFL
+279 HFKSQETSSPAHVFL

-314 SIVPMD
+314 SIVPMNI
-320 VEKSLKNDR
+320 EKSLNKDR
-329 FVISG
+329 FVITG
-334 VGTTTRAY
+334 AGTTTRTF

-347 KNGVIKGFGLIWPN
+347 ASGEIKGFGLIWPN
-361 QKEEQFDRLVAH
+361 QNEEQFDRLVAH

-380 FSGTLDPSLSALI
+380 FSGTLDPSLSVAI
-393 NDPETEFGLAIRKP
+393 NDPETEFGVAIRKP
-407 AFVKSAVFVTGQG
+407 AFVKSAVFVSDQG
-420 HAMTDISD
+420 HAMTDTSN
-428 LQQCSALTING
+428 LENCSALTIG
-439 SYDAEIIA
+439 GTYDAEIIA
-447 QSETGAGVISP
+447 RSETGAGLLSP
-458 KAELKPISYAT
+458 KSEFNPISYAK
-469 LGTSVRKGDRTFL
+469 LGNAVRKGDKTFL

-496 TKTTVTEAT
+496 TQATVMETT
-505 DLSGNANKFRL
+505 DLSGNAEKFRL
-516 DLLAE
+516 DFLAE
-521 PGDFGG
+521 PGDLGG
-527 AVLDQSGNLA
+527 AVLDQSGNLT
-537 GILVR
+537 GILVSR
-542 PDATGR
+542 DDTGR
-548 VLPNNVNFAVA
+548 VLPNNVNFAA
-559 AGALAEM
+559 ATDALASM
-566 MQSVGLRSNAGESRR
+566 MQSAGLRLRTGKTNR

>member
-1 MRYCLGLCIAIWMAF
+1 MQYCLGLCVAMWMALV
-16 IAGASTAQDMRWIQ
+16 AGASAAQDMRWIQ

-63 YAITLGPLPKDQ
+63 YAITLGPLPEDE

-97 GTNYRQRIFPIGPA
+97 GANYRQRIYPIGPA
-111 PIAVTPAQTASQGV
+111 PAAVTAAQTFEAEV
-125 TQEEA
+125 IQEEA
-130 PQISVAESIEGTELD
+130 TQVSVVETAES
-145 NAEID
+145 A
-150 SAEAEQIT
+150 APEQASPEQSIT
-158 TEPSTTQ
+158 V

-173 RASEALLSRDEKM
+173 RESEGLLSPDEKM

-199 SAIDASFGRG
+199 STIDASFGRG

-215 AWQSDNGHEETGV
+215 AWQTDNGHEDTGV
-228 LTTMQRAELRAQY
+228 LTTAQREKLRAQY
-241 FAIFDGLGLQSHR
+241 FAIFAGLGLETHR
-254 DLEAGISIDIPKDVV
+254 DLEAGISIDLPKEVV

-279 HFKSMDASSPAHVFL
+279 HFKAQDASSPAQIFL

-314 SIVPMD
+314 SIVPMNI
-320 VEKSLKNDR
+320 EKSLNKDR
-329 FVISG
+329 FVITG
-334 VGTTTRAY
+334 AGTSTRAF

-347 KNGVIKGFGLIWPN
+347 KGGEIKGFGLIWPN
-361 QKEEQFDRLVAH
+361 QNEEQFDRLVAH
-373 MRKSFDT
+373 MRNSFET
-380 FSGTLDPSLSALI
+380 FSGTLDPSLSVAI
-393 NDPETEFGLAIRKP
+393 NDSETEFGVAIRKP
-407 AFVKSAVFVTGQG
+407 AFVKSAVFVSDQG
-420 HAMTDISD
+420 HAMTDTSN
-428 LQQCSALTING
+428 LENCSALTIG
-439 SYDAEIIA
+439 GTYDAEIIA
-447 QSETGAGVISP
+447 RSETGAGLLSP
-458 KAELKPISYAT
+458 KSEFNPISYAK
-469 LGTSVRKGDRTFL
+469 LGDAVRKGDKTFL

-496 TKTTVTEAT
+496 TQATVMETT
-505 DLSGNANKFRL
+505 DLSGNAEKFRL
-516 DLLAE
+516 DFLAE
-521 PGDFGG
+521 PGDLGG
-527 AVLDQSGNLA
+527 AVLDQSGNLT
-537 GILVR
+537 GILVSR
-542 PDATGR
+542 DDTGR
-548 VLPNNVNFAVA
+548 ILPNNVNFAA
-559 AGALAEM
+559 ATDALASM
-566 MQSVGLRSNAGESRR
+566 MQSAGLRFRTGKTNR

>member
-1 MRYCLGLCIAIWMAF
+1 MQYCLGLCVAMWMALV
-16 IAGASTAQDMRWIQ
+16 AGASAAQDMRWIQ

-63 YAITLGPLPKDQ
+63 YAITLGPLPEDE

-97 GTNYRQRIFPIGPA
+97 GANYRQRIYPIGPA
-111 PIAVTPAQTASQGV
+111 PAAVTAAQTFEAEV
-125 TQEEA
+125 IQEEA
-130 PQISVAESIEGTELD
+130 TQVSVVETAES
-145 NAEID
+145 A
-150 SAEAEQIT
+150 APEQASPEQSIT
-158 TEPSTTQ
+158 V

-173 RASEALLSRDEKM
+173 RESEGLLSPDEKM

-199 SAIDASFGRG
+199 STIDASFGRG

-215 AWQSDNGHEETGV
+215 AWQTDNGHEDTGV
-228 LTTMQRAELRAQY
+228 LTTAQREKLRAQY
-241 FAIFDGLGLQSHR
+241 FAIFAGLGLETHR
-254 DLEAGISIDIPKDVV
+254 DLEAGISIDLPKEVV

-279 HFKSMDASSPAHVFL
+279 HFKAQDASSPAQIFL

-314 SIVPMD
+314 SIVPMNI
-320 VEKSLKNDR
+320 EKSLNKDR
-329 FVISG
+329 FVITG
-334 VGTTTRAY
+334 AGTSTRAF

-347 KNGVIKGFGLIWPN
+347 KGGEIKGFGLIWPN
-361 QKEEQFDRLVAH
+361 QNEEQFDRLVAH
-373 MRKSFDT
+373 MRKSFET
-380 FSGTLDPSLSALI
+380 FPGTLDPSLSVAI
-393 NDPETEFGLAIRKP
+393 NDSETEFGVAIRKP
-407 AFVKSAVFVTGQG
+407 AFVKSAVFVSDQG
-420 HAMTDISD
+420 HAMTDTSN
-428 LQQCSALTING
+428 LENCSALTIG
-439 SYDAEIIA
+439 GTYDAEIIA
-447 QSETGAGVISP
+447 RSETGAGLLSP
-458 KAELKPISYAT
+458 KSDFNPISYAT
-469 LGTSVRKGDRTFL
+469 LGNAVRKGDKTFL

-496 TKTTVTEAT
+496 TQATVIETT
-505 DLSGNANKFRL
+505 DLSGNAEKFRL

-521 PGDFGG
+521 PGDLGG
-527 AVLDQSGNLA
+527 AVLDQSGNLT
-537 GILVR
+537 GILVSR
-542 PDATGR
+542 DDTGR
-548 VLPNNVNFAVA
+548 VLPNNVNFAA
-559 AGALAEM
+559 ATDVLASM
-566 MQSVGLRSNAGESRR
+566 MQSAGLRLRTGKTGR

>member
-1 MRYCLGLCIAIWMAF
+1 MRYDLGLCIAMWMAL
-16 IAGASTAQDMRWIQ
+16 IAGASVAQDMRWIQ

-63 YAITLGPLPKDQ
+63 YAITLGPLPEDQ

-97 GTNYRQRIFPIGPA
+97 GANYRQRIYPIGPT
-111 PIAVTPAQTASQGV
+111 PTAVTPAQTAKADV
-125 TQEEA
+125 VQEEA
-130 PQISVAESIEGTELD
+130 AQVSVSETVES
-145 NAEID
+145 A
-150 SAEAEQIT
+150 AP
-158 TEPSTTQ
+158 EPSITV

-173 RASEALLSRDEKM
+173 RASEGLLSSEEKM

-199 SAIDASFGRG
+199 STIDASIGRG
-209 TRRSMA
+209 TRRAMA
-215 AWQSDNGHEETGV
+215 AWQTDNGYEDTGV
-228 LTTMQRAELRAQY
+228 LTTAQRQRLRAQY
-241 FAIFDGLGLQSHR
+241 FAIFDGLGLETHR
-254 DLEAGISIDIPKDVV
+254 DLEAGISIDLPKEVV

-279 HFKSMDASSPAHVFL
+279 HFKSQETSSPAHVFL

-314 SIVPMD
+314 SIVPMNI
-320 VEKSLKNDR
+320 EKSLNKDR
-329 FVISG
+329 FVITG
-334 VGTTTRAY
+334 AGTTTRTF

-347 KNGVIKGFGLIWPN
+347 ASGEIKGFGLIWPN
-361 QKEEQFDRLVAH
+361 QNEEQFDRLVVH

-380 FSGTLDPSLSALI
+380 FSGTLDPSLSVAI
-393 NDPETEFGLAIRKP
+393 NDPETEFGVAIRKP
-407 AFVKSAVFVTGQG
+407 AFVKSAVFVSDQG
-420 HAMTDISD
+420 HAITDTSD
-428 LQQCSALTING
+428 LEQCSALTIG
-439 SYDAEIIA
+439 GTYDAEIIA
-447 QSETGAGVISP
+447 RSETGAGLLSP
-458 KAELKPISYAT
+458 KSDFNPISYAK
-469 LGTSVRKGDRTFL
+469 LGNAVRKGDKTFL

-496 TKTTVTEAT
+496 TQATVAETS
-505 DLSGNANKFRL
+505 DLSGNTEKFRL
-516 DLLAE
+516 DFLAE

-527 AVLDQSGNLA
+527 AILDQSGNLT
-537 GILVR
+537 GILVSQ
-542 PDATGR
+542 DDTGR
-548 VLPNNVNFAVA
+548 VLPKNVNFAA
-559 AGALAEM
+559 ASDALASM
-566 MQSVGLRSNAGESRR
+566 MQSAGLRLSSGKTQR
-581 LDDVALIASAQ
+581 LDDMALIASAQ

>member
-1 MRYCLGLCIAIWMAF
+1 MRYDLGLCIAMWMAL
-16 IAGASTAQDMRWIQ
+16 IAGASVAQDMRWIQ

-63 YAITLGPLPKDQ
+63 YAITLGPLPEDQ

-90 RDSFLAT
+90 RGSFLAT
-97 GTNYRQRIFPIGPA
+97 GANYRQRIYPIGPT
-111 PIAVTPAQTASQGV
+111 PTAVTPAQTAKADV
-125 TQEEA
+125 VQEEA
-130 PQISVAESIEGTELD
+130 AQVSVSETVES
-145 NAEID
+145 A
-150 SAEAEQIT
+150 AP
-158 TEPSTTQ
+158 EPSITV

-173 RASEALLSRDEKM
+173 RASEGLLSSEEKM

-199 SAIDASFGRG
+199 STIDASIGRG
-209 TRRSMA
+209 TRRAMA
-215 AWQSDNGHEETGV
+215 AWQTDNGYEDTGV
-228 LTTMQRAELRAQY
+228 LTTAQRQRLRAQY
-241 FAIFDGLGLQSHR
+241 FAIFDGLGLETHR
-254 DLEAGISIDIPKDVV
+254 DLEAGISIDLPKEVV

-279 HFKSMDASSPAHVFL
+279 HFKSQETSSPAHVFL

-314 SIVPMD
+314 SIVPMNI
-320 VEKSLKNDR
+320 EKSLNKDR
-329 FVISG
+329 FVITG
-334 VGTTTRAY
+334 AGTTTRTF

-347 KNGVIKGFGLIWPN
+347 ASGEIKGFGLIWPN
-361 QKEEQFDRLVAH
+361 QNEEQFDRLVAH

-380 FSGTLDPSLSALI
+380 FSGTLDPSLSVAI
-393 NDPETEFGLAIRKP
+393 NDPETEFGVAIRKP
-407 AFVKSAVFVTGQG
+407 AFVKRAVFVSDQG
-420 HAMTDISD
+420 HAITDTSD
-428 LQQCSALTING
+428 LEQCSALTIG
-439 SYDAEIIA
+439 GTYDAEIIA
-447 QSETGAGVISP
+447 RSETGAGLLSP
-458 KAELKPISYAT
+458 KSDFNPISYAK
-469 LGTSVRKGDRTFL
+469 LGNAVRKGDKTFL

-496 TKTTVTEAT
+496 TQATVAETS
-505 DLSGNANKFRL
+505 DLSGNTEKFRL
-516 DLLAE
+516 DFLAE

-527 AVLDQSGNLA
+527 AILDQSGNLT
-537 GILVR
+537 GILVSQ
-542 PDATGR
+542 DDTGR
-548 VLPNNVNFAVA
+548 VLPKNVNFAA
-559 AGALAEM
+559 ASDALASM
-566 MQSVGLRSNAGESRR
+566 MQSAGLRLSSGKTQR
-581 LDDVALIASAQ
+581 LDDMALIASAQ

>member
-1 MRYCLGLCIAIWMAF
+1 LGLCIAMWMAL
-16 IAGASTAQDMRWIQ
+16 IAGASVAQDMRWIQ

-63 YAITLGPLPKDQ
+63 YAITLGPLPEDQ

-97 GTNYRQRIFPIGPA
+97 GANYRQRIYPIGPT
-111 PIAVTPAQTASQGV
+111 PTAVTPAQTAKADV
-125 TQEEA
+125 VQEEA
-130 PQISVAESIEGTELD
+130 AQVSVSETVES
-145 NAEID
+145 A
-150 SAEAEQIT
+150 AP
-158 TEPSTTQ
+158 EPSITV

-173 RASEALLSRDEKM
+173 RASEGLLSSEEKM

-199 SAIDASFGRG
+199 STIDASIGRG
-209 TRRSMA
+209 TRRAMA
-215 AWQSDNGHEETGV
+215 AWQTDNGYEDTGV
-228 LTTMQRAELRAQY
+228 LTTAQRQRLRAQY
-241 FAIFDGLGLQSHR
+241 FAIFDGLGLETHR
-254 DLEAGISIDIPKDVV
+254 DLEAGISIDLPKEVV

-279 HFKSMDASSPAHVFL
+279 HFKSQETSSPAHVFL

-314 SIVPMD
+314 SIVPMNI
-320 VEKSLKNDR
+320 EKSLNKDR
-329 FVISG
+329 FVITG
-334 VGTTTRAY
+334 AGTTTRTF

-347 KNGVIKGFGLIWPN
+347 ASGEIKGFGLIWPN
-361 QKEEQFDRLVAH
+361 QNEEQFDRLVVH

-380 FSGTLDPSLSALI
+380 FSGTLDPSLSVAI
-393 NDPETEFGLAIRKP
+393 NDPETEFGVVIRKP
-407 AFVKSAVFVTGQG
+407 AFVKSAVFVSDQG
-420 HAMTDISD
+420 HAITDTSD
-428 LQQCSALTING
+428 LEQCSALTIG
-439 SYDAEIIA
+439 GTYDAEIIA
-447 QSETGAGVISP
+447 RSETGAGLLSP
-458 KAELKPISYAT
+458 KSDFNPISYAK
-469 LGTSVRKGDRTFL
+469 LGNAVRKGDKTFL

-496 TKTTVTEAT
+496 TQATVAETS
-505 DLSGNANKFRL
+505 DLSGNTEKFRL
-516 DLLAE
+516 DFLAE

-527 AVLDQSGNLA
+527 AILDQSGNLT
-537 GILVR
+537 GILVSQ
-542 PDATGR
+542 DDTGR
-548 VLPNNVNFAVA
+548 VLPKNVNFAA
-559 AGALAEM
+559 ASDALASM
-566 MQSVGLRSNAGESRR
+566 MQSAGLRLSSGKTQR
-581 LDDVALIASAQ
+581 LDDMALIASAQ

>member
-1 MRYCLGLCIAIWMAF
+1 MRYCLGLCVAMWMALV
-16 IAGASTAQDMRWIQ
+16 AGASAAQDMRWIQ

-63 YAITLGPLPKDQ
+63 YAITLGPLPEDE

-97 GTNYRQRIFPIGPA
+97 GANSRQRIYPIGPA
-111 PIAVTPAQTASQGV
+111 PAAVTAAQTFEAEV
-125 TQEEA
+125 IQEEA
-130 PQISVAESIEGTELD
+130 TQVSVVETAES
-145 NAEID
+145 A
-150 SAEAEQIT
+150 APEQASPEQSIT
-158 TEPSTTQ
+158 L
-165 PDETLSEA
+165 PDETVGEA
-173 RASEALLSRDEKM
+173 RASERLLSSEEKM

-199 SAIDASFGRG
+199 STIDASIGRG
-209 TRRSMA
+209 TRRAMA
-215 AWQSDNGHEETGV
+215 AWQTDNGYEDTGV
-228 LTTMQRAELRAQY
+228 LTTAQRQRLRAQY
-241 FAIFDGLGLQSHR
+241 FAIFDGLGLETHR
-254 DLEAGISIDIPKDVV
+254 DLEAGISIDLPKEVV

-279 HFKSMDASSPAHVFL
+279 HFKSQETSSPAHVFL

-314 SIVPMD
+314 SIVPMNI
-320 VEKSLKNDR
+320 EKSLNKDR
-329 FVISG
+329 FVITG
-334 VGTTTRAY
+334 AGTTTRTF

-347 KNGVIKGFGLIWPN
+347 ASGEIKGFGLIWPN
-361 QKEEQFDRLVAH
+361 QNEEQFDRLVVH

-380 FSGTLDPSLSALI
+380 FSGTLDPSLSVAI
-393 NDPETEFGLAIRKP
+393 NDPETEFGVVIRKP
-407 AFVKSAVFVTGQG
+407 AFVKSAVFVSDQG
-420 HAMTDISD
+420 HAITDTSD
-428 LQQCSALTING
+428 LEQCSALTIG
-439 SYDAEIIA
+439 GTYDAEIIA
-447 QSETGAGVISP
+447 RSETGAGLLSP
-458 KAELKPISYAT
+458 KSDFNPISYAK
-469 LGTSVRKGDRTFL
+469 LGNAVRKGDKTFL

-496 TKTTVTEAT
+496 TQATVMETT
-505 DLSGNANKFRL
+505 DLSGNAEKFRL
-516 DLLAE
+516 NFLAE
-521 PGDFGG
+521 PGDLGG
-527 AVLDQSGNLA
+527 AVLDQSGNLT
-537 GILVR
+537 GILVSR
-542 PDATGR
+542 DDTGR
-548 VLPNNVNFAVA
+548 VLPNNVNFAA
-559 AGALAEM
+559 ATDALASM
-566 MQSVGLRSNAGESRR
+566 MQSAGLRLRTGKTNR

>member
-1 MRYCLGLCIAIWMAF
+1 MRYYLGLCVAVWMAL
-16 IAGASTAQDMRWIQ
+16 IAGASVAQDMRWIQ

-63 YAITLGPLPKDQ
+63 YAITLGPLPEDQ

-97 GTNYRQRIFPIGPA
+97 GANYRQRIYPIGPA
-111 PIAVTPAQTASQGV
+111 PAAVTPEQTAEADV
-125 TQEEA
+125 VQEEA
-130 PQISVAESIEGTELD
+130 TQGSVVESEE
-145 NAEID
+145 
-150 SAEAEQIT
+150 SAAPEQASPEQSIT
-158 TEPSTTQ
+158 V

-186 DLQRYL
+186 DMQRYL

-199 SAIDASFGRG
+199 STIDASFGRG

-215 AWQSDNGHEETGV
+215 AWQTENGHEDTGV
-228 LTTMQRAELRAQY
+228 LTTAQREQLRAQY
-241 FAIFDGLGLQSHR
+241 FAIFDGLGLETHV
-254 DLEAGISIDIPKDVV
+254 DLEAGISIDLPKEVI

-279 HFKSMDASSPAHVFL
+279 HFKTKDASSPAHVFL

-320 VEKSLKNDR
+320 IEKSLNKDR
-329 FVISG
+329 FVITG
-334 VGTTTRAY
+334 AGTTTRAF

-347 KNGVIKGFGLIWPN
+347 QGGEIKGFGLIWPN
-361 QKEEQFDRLVAH
+361 QNEEQFDRLVAH
-373 MRKSFDT
+373 MSKSFDT
-380 FSGTLDPSLSALI
+380 VSGTLDPSLSVAI
-393 NDPETEFGLAIRKP
+393 NDPETEFGVAIRKP
-407 AFVKSAVFVTGQG
+407 AFVKSAVFVSDQG
-420 HAMTDISD
+420 HAITDTSD
-428 LQQCSALTING
+428 LEQCSALTIG
-439 SYDAEIIA
+439 GTYDAEIIA
-447 QSETGAGVISP
+447 RSETGAGLLSP
-458 KAELKPISYAT
+458 KSDFNPISYAK
-469 LGTSVRKGDRTFL
+469 LGKAVRKGDKTFL

-496 TKTTVTEAT
+496 TEATVAETT
-505 DLSGNANKFRL
+505 DLSGNAKKFRL

-527 AVLDQSGNLA
+527 AVLDQSGNLT
-537 GILVR
+537 GILVSE
-542 PDATGR
+542 DDTGR
-548 VLPNNVNFAVA
+548 VLPNNVNFAA
-559 AGALAEM
+559 ATDALASM
-566 MQSVGLRSNAGESRR
+566 MQSAGLRLRSGNTQR

-592 NILTPIECWID
+592 NILPPLECWID